1 MPLPLLYPERASD
14 RDSWIVAQ
22 RPQRNLLDPR
32 RPYAFLAEQERAAS
46 GEIIPVSTLFLTNR
60 ECPWKCLMCDLWQ
73 NALTETVSVGAI
85 PEQIR
90 FALQHLPPARCIKLY
105 NSGSFFDA
113 QAIPFE
119 DYPEIAALCESFE
132 RVIVESH
139 PALIGTRC
147 TSFGGLLPGKLE
159 VAMGLET
166 VQPEAL
172 NKLNK
177 HVTLPQFAAAAQ
189 RLRDQAIDLRV
200 FILVQPPFVAA
211 DEALYWAQRS
221 IDFAFDCNATAITL
235 IPTRGGNGAMEWMQ
249 HAGAFTPPSLPT
261 FEQAVEYGVTLK
273 RGRVFADL
281 WNIERIATCLLCSPS
296 RIARLE
302 QINLTQTIP
311 SRPPCPSC
319 EGGA

>member
-1 MPLPLLYPERASD
+1 MTLIYPERASD

-22 RPQRNLLDPR
+22 RPPRNPLDPY
-32 RPYAFLAEQERAAS
+32 RPYAFFAEQERAAS

-73 NALTETVSVGAI
+73 NTLPDTVPIGAI

-90 FALQHLPPARCIKLY
+90 FALQQLPPARCIKLY
-105 NSGSFFDA
+105 NSGSFFDT
-113 QAIPFE
+113 QAIPPA
-119 DYPEIAALCESFE
+119 DYAEVAALCQAFE

-147 TSFGGLLPGKLE
+147 TSFRDLLAGQLE

-166 VQPEAL
+166 VHPEAL
-172 NKLNK
+172 EKLNK
-177 HVTLPQFAAAAQ
+177 RVTLPQFAEAAQ

-200 FILVQPPFVAA
+200 FILVQPPFVPA
-211 DEALYWAQRS
+211 DEALDWAERS
-221 IDFAFDCNATAITL
+221 IDFAFNCNATAITM
-235 IPTRGGNGAMEWMQ
+235 IPTRGGNGAMESIQ
-249 HAGAFTPPSLPT
+249 EAGVFMPPSFLT
-261 FEQAVEYGVTLK
+261 FEQAVEYGVTLR

-281 WNIERIATCLLCSPS
+281 WNIERIATCPSCSPS

-302 QINLTQTIP
+302 EMNLSQTVSP
-311 SRPPCPSC
+311 RPTCASC